1 MLDLPL
7 ARRSRLVGKPQLARR
22 PSLAGEKPWW
32 QPNSRVEIAK
42 RDNVFTARALKQII
56 AELPTVGRVH
66 KHVRLQGSWPNGST
80 WVRGCLASSRI
91 RSVTGAG

>member
-66 KHVRLQGSWPNGST
+66 KHVC
-80 WVRGCLASSRI
+80 VLAGKLAKRI
-91 RSVTGAG
+91 DLGPRMFGLLENS